1 MDWTLAIDRNRDAL
15 LRMLNALLA
24 MAGGAAVMPRH
35 LRTRIWGHLRPA
47 EAALRRLVVVVQI
60 VLKIEAR
67 STGPRA
73 APVIVRNGEGATGTG
88 IPAFAL
94 FDPRKRF
101 DSRPRSRF
109 PKAEPRIR
117 FFDDVEIFTP
127 RIVSSPDDPVSAER
141 LTRRLQTLQRALA
154 DLPKQARRLARW
166 QAKRAVERVE
176 TGKYIAPIRPGT
188 APGHRAHG
196 KREVDFVLGNCH
208 ALALYALHDPPDTS

>member
-15 LRMLNALLA
+15 LRMLAVLLA

-35 LRTRIWGHLRPA
+35 LRTRIWGELRPA
-47 EAALRRLVVVVQI
+47 ESALRRLIVVVQM
-60 VLKIEAR
+60 VFGIEALA
-67 STGPRA
+67 TTPRA
-73 APVIVRNGEGATGTG
+73 APVIAGNGQGASGVR

-101 DSRPRSRF
+101 DSRPRL

-127 RIVSSPDDPVSAER
+127 RIVATPDDPVSAGR
-141 LTRRLQTLQRALA
+141 LNRRLQTLQRALA

-166 QAKRAVERVE
+166 QAKRGVVRAS

-188 APGHRAHG
+188 PPGHRSRG
-196 KREVDFVLGNCH
+196 KREADFVLSNCH